1 MASSSCLTSDARF
14 PSILPCSSLKKTL
27 PETSAMVS
35 KVTNPTM
42 QKLVFIWVIGDAVV
56 G

>member
-14 PSILPCSSLKKTL
+14 PWILPCSSLKKTL
-27 PETSAMVS
+27 PETSAMV
-35 KVTNPTM
+35 TNPTM
-42 QKLVFIWVIGDAVV
+42 QKLVFIWVLGDAVV